1 MLSEGVSLVKNSIEE
16 QVLIELRRI
25 LRATQ
30 LGARTLA
37 RESGMTTSQ
46 LIVLQILK
54 SHGEMTARQIAQSM
68 NLTQATV
75 TSLLDRLQDRGW
87 ITRRRGE
94 QDRRRVH
101 VRLSDEGERQ
111 LERTPES
118 LQERFVGQFTAL
130 QPWEQSAILATL
142 QRVAHLLD
150 AASIDASPVLDI
162 GRIDRP
168 ADEASE

>member
-1 MLSEGVSLVKNSIEE
+1 MKNSIEE

-25 LRATQ
+25 LRAAQ
-30 LGARTLA
+30 LGARNLA
-37 RESGMTTSQ
+37 RDTGMTTSQ
-46 LIVLQILK
+46 LVVLQILRTQ
-54 SHGEMTARQIAQSM
+54 GEMTARQIAQSM

-75 TSLLDRLQDRGW
+75 TSLLDRLQERGW
-87 ITRRRGE
+87 ISRKRGE

-101 VRLSDEGERQ
+101 VRLSPEGERQ
-111 LERTPES
+111 LKRAPTS
-118 LQERFVGQFTAL
+118 LQERFVGQFAEL
-130 QPWEQSAILATL
+130 QTWEQSAILAAL

-150 AASIDASPVLDI
+150 AASIDASPVLDV

>member
-1 MLSEGVSLVKNSIEE
+1 MKNSIEDL
-16 QVLIELRRI
+16 VLIELRRI

-37 RESGMTTSQ
+37 RDSGMTTSQ
-46 LIVLQILK
+46 LIVLQSLNAQ
-54 SHGEMTARQIAQSM
+54 GEMTARQIAQSM

-75 TSLLDRLQDRGW
+75 TSLLDRLQERGW

-101 VRLSDEGERQ
+101 VQLTKTGRQQ

-118 LQERFVGQFTAL
+118 LQERFVKELEKL
-130 QPWEQSAILATL
+130 QGWEKSAILASL
-142 QRVAHLLD
+142 QRVAHMLD
-150 AASIDASPVLDI
+150 AASIDASPVLDV
-162 GRIDRP
+162 GRLDRP
-168 ADEASE
+168 AEETGE

>member
-1 MLSEGVSLVKNSIEE
+1 MNHSIEE

-46 LIVLQILK
+46 LVVLQILN
-54 SHGEMTARQIAQSM
+54 SQTEMTARQLAESM
-68 NLTQATV
+68 HLTQATV

-94 QDRRRVH
+94 QDRRRVY
-101 VRLSDEGERQ
+101 VQLSDEGRRQ

-118 LQERFVGQFTAL
+118 LQERFLGQFTAL
-130 QPWEQSAILATL
+130 QPWEQSTILAAL

-150 AASIDASPVLDI
+150 AVSIDASPVLDV

-168 ADEASE
+168 ADEGNEGM

>member
-1 MLSEGVSLVKNSIEE
+1 MKNSIEE

-46 LIVLQILK
+46 LVVLQILK
-54 SHGEMTARQIAQSM
+54 SQGEMTARQIAQSM

-101 VRLSDEGERQ
+101 VRLSPEGERQ
-111 LERTPES
+111 LERTPQS
-118 LQERFVGQFTAL
+118 LQERFVGQFSAL
-130 QPWEQSAILATL
+130 QSWEQTAILATL

-168 ADEASE
+168 AEEER

>member
-1 MLSEGVSLVKNSIEE
+1 MKHSIQE

-46 LIVLQILK
+46 LVALQILNA
-54 SHGEMTARQIAQSM
+54 HGEMTARQIAESM
-68 NLTQATV
+68 HWKQATV
-75 TSLLDRLQDRGW
+75 TSLLDRLQERGW

-101 VRLSDEGERQ
+101 VQLSPEGRRQ
-111 LERTPES
+111 LVRAPQS
-118 LQERFVGQFTAL
+118 LQERFLSQFESL
-130 QPWEQSAILATL
+130 QPWEQSSILATL
-142 QRVAHLLD
+142 QRVAQLLD
-150 AASIDASPVLDI
+150 AASIDASPVLDV
-162 GRIDRP
+162 GRIDRA
-168 ADEASE
+168 ADDTSE

>member
-1 MLSEGVSLVKNSIEE
+1 MKHSIQE

-46 LIVLQILK
+46 LVALQILNA
-54 SHGEMTARQIAQSM
+54 HGEMTARQIAESM
-68 NLTQATV
+68 HLKQATV
-75 TSLLDRLQDRGW
+75 TSLLDRLQERGW

-101 VRLSDEGERQ
+101 VQLSPEGRRQ
-111 LERTPES
+111 LVRAPQS
-118 LQERFVGQFTAL
+118 LQERFLSQFESL
-130 QPWEQSAILATL
+130 QPWEQSSILATL

-150 AASIDASPVLDI
+150 AASIDASPVLDV
-162 GRIDRP
+162 GRIDRA
-168 ADEASE
+168 ADDTSE